1 MNVFVISVQNEY
13 ERKSNMQIQNAFYE
27 IFVLVF

>member
-1 MNVFVISVQNEY
+1 MNVFVISVQNVY
-13 ERKSNMQIQNAFYE
+13 ERKSNMQIQNGFYE